1 MLKSNPIIQER
12 ELQEGVYLS
21 DYSFQLHALERSKSY
36 ISNYSSRSHALEHS
50 KSYIRDPE
58 FLTNDS
64 AWYYGV
70 CDGIENLLEVIPELL
85 SPDREFVVL
94 LHKITRSGQP
104 RYEGWRWHKWGDY
117 IGTQTPTTEYIYD
130 EPIIDLVYCYHIYE
144 TISEN

>member
-1 MLKSNPIIQER
+1 MKLNLNELSGVYIMLKSNPMITEN

-21 DYSFQLHALERSKSY
+21 DYSFQLYALERSKSY
-36 ISNYSSRSHALEHS
+36 I
-50 KSYIRDPE
+50 KDPE
-58 FLTNDS
+58 FLTNDA

-70 CDGIENLLEVIPELL
+70 CDGIDNLLEVIPELL

-94 LHKITRSGQP
+94 LHKITKSGQP

-130 EPIIDLVYCYHIYE
+130 EPEIELVYCYHIYE
-144 TISEN
+144 KIK

>member
-1 MLKSNPIIQER
+1 MKLNLNELSGVYIMLKSNPMITEN

-36 ISNYSSRSHALEHS
+36 I
-50 KSYIRDPE
+50 KDPE
-58 FLTNDS
+58 FLTNDA

-70 CDGIENLLEVIPELL
+70 CDGIDNLLEVIPELL

-94 LHKITRSGQP
+94 LHKITKSGQP

-130 EPIIDLVYCYHIYE
+130 EPEIELVYCYHIYE
-144 TISEN
+144 KIK

>member
-1 MLKSNPIIQER
+1 MLKSNPIIQEHQ
-12 ELQEGVYLS
+12 LQEGVYLS
-21 DYSFQLHALERSKSY
+21 NYSFQLHAIERSKSY
-36 ISNYSSRSHALEHS
+36 IKN
-50 KSYIRDPE
+50 PE

-70 CDGIENLLEVIPELL
+70 CDDIDNLLNVIPELL

-94 LHKITRSGQP
+94 LTEITKSGQP

-130 EPIIDLVYCYHIYE
+130 EPEIELVYCYHIYE
-144 TISEN
+144 KIK

>member
-1 MLKSNPIIQER
+1 MKLNLNELSGVYIMLKSNPMITEN

-36 ISNYSSRSHALEHS
+36 I
-50 KSYIRDPE
+50 KDPE
-58 FLTNDS
+58 FLTNDF

-70 CDGIENLLEVIPELL
+70 CDGIDNLLEVIPELL

-94 LHKITRSGQP
+94 LHKITKSGQP

-130 EPIIDLVYCYHIYE
+130 EPEIELVYCYHIYE
-144 TISEN
+144 KIK

>member
-1 MLKSNPIIQER
+1 MKLNLNELSGVYIMLKSNPMITEN

-21 DYSFQLHALERSKSY
+21 DYSFQLHVLERSKSY
-36 ISNYSSRSHALEHS
+36 I
-50 KSYIRDPE
+50 KDPE
-58 FLTNDS
+58 FLTNDA

-70 CDGIENLLEVIPELL
+70 CDGIDNLLEVIPELL

-94 LHKITRSGQP
+94 LHKITKSGQP

-130 EPIIDLVYCYHIYE
+130 EPEIELVYCYHIYE
-144 TISEN
+144 KIK